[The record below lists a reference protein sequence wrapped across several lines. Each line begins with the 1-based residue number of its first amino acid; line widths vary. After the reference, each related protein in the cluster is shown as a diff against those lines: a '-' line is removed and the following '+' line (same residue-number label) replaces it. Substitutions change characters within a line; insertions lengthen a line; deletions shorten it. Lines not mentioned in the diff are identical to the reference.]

1 MTMFTQR
8 ETRILDRARDII
20 SGTTSVGFNSVPLM
34 MFDGA

>member
-8 ETRILDRARDII
+8 ETRILDRRVTLLA
-20 SGTTSVGFNSVPLM
+20 GTTSVGFNSVPLM